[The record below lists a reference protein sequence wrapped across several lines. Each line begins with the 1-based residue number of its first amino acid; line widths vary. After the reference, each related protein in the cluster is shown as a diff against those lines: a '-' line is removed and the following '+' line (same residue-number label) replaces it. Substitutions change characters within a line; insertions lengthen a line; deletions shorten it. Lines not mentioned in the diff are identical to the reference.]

1 MERVND
7 DTSPPV
13 ESPDDAQHAAARRAA
28 LKKLGRYAAVTA
40 PAVTLLL
47 AAALKP
53 KQAVAAY

>member
-1 MERVND
+1 MNQPND
-7 DTSPPV
+7 DPSPSVGTP
-13 ESPDDAQHAAARRAA
+13 EDTQHAAERRAA

-53 KQAVAAY
+53 KRAVAAY